1 MQTIIDAWF
10 VQGMIKATSDAWLKG
25 WDERNGGNLTLRLD
39 EADIEPYAADFH
51 AQPRY
56 IALSQPMPTLA
67 NQPFIVTGSGKFFRN
82 VQLDPAANL
91 GVVKV
96 DSDGAGYHILWG
108 LTEDAVPTS
117 ELPAHFLSHSERI
130 KLTGGKDRVIMHC
143 HATNLIALTYV
154 LENHSDLFTRKLWE
168 GSTECLVVFPDG
180 VGILP
185 WMVPGTDEIGQ
196 ATALIGENGAGKS
209 TLVKVMTGIYQPEEG
224 EILYKAIPIHLPT
237 PESAHKVGITAIHQE
252 TVLFDELSVSEN
264 IFVGQY
270 LYKGLLK
277 TLDWPAMHRRANEIL
292 TRLEVQID
300 PRATLKT
307 LSIAQRHMV
316 AIARALAFDAQVV
329 ILDEPTAALSQHEIL
344 EFYHIVERLKQD
356 GKAILFISHKFDE
369 IFELADYYTILRDGV
384 YVSSGAISDITEERM
399 VSMMVGRAIS
409 QTYPKVD
416 CTPGETVL
424 EVTDLCHPTE
434 FAHISFRLRKGE
446 ILGFYGLVG
455 AGRTELMQAL
465 SGVSRPSSGEIRLNG
480 RTMRFHQPA
489 DAIRAGIVC
498 VPEERQKQGAIIALP
513 IAQNISLPQLS
524 KLNPNG
530 VLNDAREW
538 RLADEYASRLQVK
551 AFSWRQPVETLSGG
565 NQQKVVIG
573 KWLATQPEVIILDE
587 PTKGIDIGSKAAVH
601 QFMSEL
607 VSQGLAVIMVSSEL
621 PEVMGMA
628 DRIIVMHEGLMV
640 AEYRA
645 GEATAETIVSAAS
658 GIGQEAA

>member
-1 MQTIIDAWF
+1 MSASTPLL
-10 VQGMIKATSDAWLKG
+10 SLKG
-25 WDERNGGNLTLRLD
+25 ITKVFPGVR
-39 EADIEPYAADFH
+39 
-51 AQPRY
+51 
-56 IALSQPMPTLA
+56 ALE
-67 NQPFIVTGSGKFFRN
+67 N
-82 VQLDPAANL
+82 VQLDLWP
-91 GVVKV
+91 GKV
-96 DSDGAGYHILWG
+96 
-108 LTEDAVPTS
+108 
-117 ELPAHFLSHSERI
+117 
-130 KLTGGKDRVIMHC
+130 
-143 HATNLIALTYV
+143 
-154 LENHSDLFTRKLWE
+154 
-168 GSTECLVVFPDG
+168 
-180 VGILP
+180 
-185 WMVPGTDEIGQ
+185 
-196 ATALIGENGAGKS
+196 TALIGENGAGKS

-224 EILYKAIPIHLPT
+224 EILYKAIPIQLPN

-252 TVLFDELSVSEN
+252 TVLFDELSVTEN

-270 LYKGLLK
+270 LHRGLLK
-277 TLDWPAMHRRANEIL
+277 KLDWPTMHRKASEIL

-316 AIARALAFDAQVV
+316 AIARALSFEAQVV

-344 EFYHIVERLKQD
+344 EFYQIVERLKQD

-384 YVSSGAISDITEERM
+384 YVSSGAINDITEERM
-399 VSMMVGRAIS
+399 VAMMVGRAIT

-416 CTPGETVL
+416 CIPGETVL
-424 EVTDLCHPTE
+424 EVKDLCHPTE

-465 SGVSRPSSGEIRLNG
+465 SGVSHPSSGDIVLKG
-480 RTMRFHQPA
+480 KPMRFRQPA
-489 DAIRAGIVC
+489 DAIGAGIVC

-524 KLNPNG
+524 KLNPRG
-530 VLNDAREW
+530 VLNDAR
-538 RLADEYASRLQVK
+538 EYASRLQVK
-551 AFSWRQPVETLSGG
+551 AFSWRQAVETLSGG

-573 KWLATQPEVIILDE
+573 KWLATHPEVIILDE

-607 VSQGLAVIMVSSEL
+607 VSRGLAVITVSSEL

-658 GIGQEAA
+658 GAGREAA

>member
-1 MQTIIDAWF
+1 MSASTPLL
-10 VQGMIKATSDAWLKG
+10 SLKG
-25 WDERNGGNLTLRLD
+25 ITKIFPGVR
-39 EADIEPYAADFH
+39 
-51 AQPRY
+51 
-56 IALSQPMPTLA
+56 ALE
-67 NQPFIVTGSGKFFRN
+67 N
-82 VQLDPAANL
+82 VQLDLWP
-91 GVVKV
+91 GKV
-96 DSDGAGYHILWG
+96 
-108 LTEDAVPTS
+108 
-117 ELPAHFLSHSERI
+117 
-130 KLTGGKDRVIMHC
+130 
-143 HATNLIALTYV
+143 
-154 LENHSDLFTRKLWE
+154 
-168 GSTECLVVFPDG
+168 
-180 VGILP
+180 
-185 WMVPGTDEIGQ
+185 
-196 ATALIGENGAGKS
+196 TALIGENGAGKS

-270 LYKGLLK
+270 LYKGL
-277 TLDWPAMHRRANEIL
+277 
-292 TRLEVQID
+292 
-300 PRATLKT
+300 LKT

-530 VLNDAREW
+530 ILNDAREW

>member
-1 MQTIIDAWF
+1 MSKKKEEQLAQAQKTAEAARQAAAPQSGYSTADLNSRSD
-10 VQGMIKATSDAWLKG
+10 VQ
-25 WDERNGGNLTLRLD
+25 N
-39 EADIEPYAADFH
+39 
-51 AQPRY
+51 
-56 IALSQPMPTLA
+56 ALAGAEYRPSQ
-67 NQPFIVTGSGKFFRN
+67 NVT
-82 VQLDPAANL
+82 DAANDLKQWQQNRPGQYQSAYQDKMDELMDALL
-91 GVVKV
+91 GR
-96 DSDGAGYHILWG
+96 DSFQYSYAQDPLYRQYAQLY
-108 LTEDAVPTS
+108 TQNAANASADA
-117 ELPAHFLSHSERI
+117 AAQAAA
-130 KLTGGKDRVIMHC
+130 LTGGYGSSYAASVAQQAYQQQIG
-143 HATNLIALTYV
+143 ALS
-154 LENHSDLFTRKLWE
+154 E
-168 GSTECLVVFPDG
+168 
-180 VGILP
+180 
-185 WMVPGTDEIGQ
+185 
-196 ATALIGENGAGKS
+196 
-209 TLVKVMTGIYQPEEG
+209 
-224 EILYKAIPIHLPT
+224 AIPTLYRLALDT
-237 PESAHKVGITAIHQE
+237 YTGGGE
-252 TVLFDELSVSEN
+252 ELVTKLDQLGVREQN
-264 IFVGQY
+264 DQN
-270 LYKGLLK
+270 LY
-277 TLDWPAMHRRANEIL
+277 NN
-292 TRLEVQID
+292 
-300 PRATLKT
+300 
-307 LSIAQRHMV
+307 
-316 AIARALAFDAQVV
+316 
-329 ILDEPTAALSQHEIL
+329 
-344 EFYHIVERLKQD
+344 
-356 GKAILFISHKFDE
+356 
-369 IFELADYYTILRDGV
+369 ELADYYTILRDGV

-530 VLNDAREW
+530 ILNDAREW

-640 AEYRA
+640 AEYQA

>member
-1 MQTIIDAWF
+1 MSASTPLL
-10 VQGMIKATSDAWLKG
+10 SLKG
-25 WDERNGGNLTLRLD
+25 ITKIFPGVR
-39 EADIEPYAADFH
+39 
-51 AQPRY
+51 
-56 IALSQPMPTLA
+56 ALE
-67 NQPFIVTGSGKFFRN
+67 N
-82 VQLDPAANL
+82 VQLDLWP
-91 GVVKV
+91 GKV
-96 DSDGAGYHILWG
+96 
-108 LTEDAVPTS
+108 
-117 ELPAHFLSHSERI
+117 
-130 KLTGGKDRVIMHC
+130 
-143 HATNLIALTYV
+143 
-154 LENHSDLFTRKLWE
+154 
-168 GSTECLVVFPDG
+168 
-180 VGILP
+180 
-185 WMVPGTDEIGQ
+185 
-196 ATALIGENGAGKS
+196 TALIGENGAGKS

-384 YVSSGAISDITEERM
+384 YVSSGMMSDITEERM

-424 EVTDLCHPTE
+424 EVNDLCHPTE
-434 FAHISFRLRKGE
+434 FADISFSLRKGE

-489 DAIRAGIVC
+489 DAIRAGILREVD
-498 VPEERQKQGAIIALP
+498 LP
-513 IAQNISLPQLS
+513 ASTHAMLGPDHSSRIETL
-524 KLNPNG
+524 
-530 VLNDAREW
+530 VLDM
-538 RLADEYASRLQVK
+538 
-551 AFSWRQPVETLSGG
+551 VETS
-565 NQQKVVIG
+565 
-573 KWLATQPEVIILDE
+573 
-587 PTKGIDIGSKAAVH
+587 AAVDDIR
-601 QFMSEL
+601 MSDAVWNAMMEL
-607 VSQGLAVIMVSSEL
+607 RSFLFERVYSAPAVTD
-621 PEVMGMA
+621 EVA
-628 DRIIVMHEGLMV
+628 KATHLVDDLFDYYV
-640 AEYRA
+640 AHTGEVPQEYRA
-645 GEATAETIVSAAS
+645 ISEGDDLRAVTDFIAGMTDRYAKNLYQRLFIPNALHY
-658 GIGQEAA
+658 